1 MEITFGTTL
10 YNKLRGDKS
19 LWFILAILIALSL
32 LSVYSASGSWA
43 YRKSGH
49 TEFFFI
55 KQVVNWFIGLVVL
68 YLSYRLHYSRYS
80 QLAPYLLLIAIAL
93 LIFTQLFGME
103 INQARR
109 WIAVPFIGLTFQT
122 SDFAKIALI
131 IFVARS
137 ITLRQDNIKD
147 FHSAFI
153 PIMAPIIIVC
163 GLIAPANLST
173 AALLFAT
180 CMVMMFI
187 GRIQLKYIL
196 FLLLMGVFVMGLL
209 VLIGTYFLPDLIRVQ
224 TWTSRITEFIQSGSG
239 GFQVEQA
246 KIAIANGRWFGLG
259 PGNSLQQNFLPFA
272 YADYIYAIIC
282 EEYGLVGA
290 AAVIVLYLWMFVRI
304 TSIVTRC
311 PKTFGSL
318 LAMGLGL
325 QLIMQAFANLAVSVN
340 LVPVTGLNLPLISYG
355 GTSMLFTCMTF
366 GIILSVSR
374 YIDIQVD
381 KPQNPSAV

>member
-196 FLLLMGVFVMGLL
+196 FLLLM
-209 VLIGTYFLPDLIRVQ
+209 
-224 TWTSRITEFIQSGSG
+224 
-239 GFQVEQA
+239 
-246 KIAIANGRWFGLG
+246 
-259 PGNSLQQNFLPFA
+259 
-272 YADYIYAIIC
+272 
-282 EEYGLVGA
+282 
-290 AAVIVLYLWMFVRI
+290 
-304 TSIVTRC
+304 
-311 PKTFGSL
+311 
-318 LAMGLGL
+318 
-325 QLIMQAFANLAVSVN
+325 
-340 LVPVTGLNLPLISYG
+340 
-355 GTSMLFTCMTF
+355 
-366 GIILSVSR
+366 
-374 YIDIQVD
+374 
-381 KPQNPSAV
+381 